1 MNNESSQ
8 SAVQG
13 SLDLSVLVPCKNE
26 QDHVIDTLK
35 TIVSVLSE
43 MTWTYEI
50 IVIDDGSTDATSA
63 RVKSYLQENPTL
75 PITLKQNARNLGLS
89 RTFVDGA
96 FVARGNH
103 FRLVCGDNVESRE
116 TLISVIGCLGKA
128 DLIVPYHSEPA
139 GSVFR
144 SILSRFYTS
153 LVNKFSGYNLR
164 YYNGCALYLT
174 HHVRRWHPYSFGF
187 GFQAD
192 LTTRLLDEGATFL
205 EVPVIAQRREKQG
218 PASYLN
224 LRNLISTAHTLYE
237 ILRRRLNRI
246 VFERAR

>member
-1 MNNESSQ
+1 MNTCSSLPTLQ
-8 SAVQG
+8 D
-13 SLDLSVLVPCKNE
+13 SLDLSILVPCKNE
-26 QDHVIDTLK
+26 QDHVIDTLE
-35 TIVSVLSE
+35 TIVAVLSE
-43 MTWTYEI
+43 MTWSYEI
-50 IVIDDGSTDATSA
+50 IVVDDGSTDETSS
-63 RVKSYLQENPTL
+63 RVLSYQQDNPSL
-75 PITLKQNARNLGLS
+75 PISLKQNSRNLGLS

-96 FVARGNH
+96 FAARGIH

-116 TLISVIGCLGKA
+116 TLRSIISCLGKA
-128 DLIVPYHSEPA
+128 DLIVPYHSERA

-144 SILSRFYTS
+144 GMLSHFYTS
-153 LVNKFSGYNLR
+153 LVNSFSGYNLK

-174 HHVRRWHPYSFGF
+174 HHVRRWHPYSVGF

-192 LTTRLLDEGATFL
+192 LTTRLLDEGATFF

-224 LRNLISTAHTLYE
+224 LRNLISTSHTLYE

-246 VFERAR
+246 VFERER